1 MQQPFFPP
9 SILIHFV
16 NINRLIV
23 NNFQIYHLP
32 QSGITTACYFRQ
44 MSKNHSPEKHD
55 IPICSRNYRSVNEFN
70 KNITTLYRTVYLMFT
85 RHENQ
90 EYVRI
95 STTVYISWVDAW
107 LRLNTYISLCICCNV
122 SAFQNSPS

>member
-1 MQQPFFPP
+1 MQQPFILQ

-55 IPICSRNYRSVNEFN
+55 IPIYRKNYMPEHVFHN
-70 KNITTLYRTVYLMFT
+70 NITILHNAVYLLFT
-85 RHENQ
+85 QQEN
-90 EYVRI
+90 I
-95 STTVYISWVDAW
+95 NKIHIATT
-107 LRLNTYISLCICCNV
+107 
-122 SAFQNSPS
+122 